1 MANDYY
7 DARAYRRQRFGL
19 TSAERENANDDRI
32 EAGFERLPPE
42 LRLKRGLV
50 GTGMDVSDTPN
61 AVQIVTGDVAL
72 GTYTAYE
79 RGQAVGW
86 IVEEANTG
94 AATISVDGGP
104 VVPLVDSALA
114 ALDAG
119 DLVQHSWVEARFTG
133 TAFTIVAVT
142 ATTSQGAATQGW
154 TRGQIEQI
162 VRDELRGR
170 GGGHST
176 GTVYLAVAQDADF
189 TAAELAAGTSA
200 ERFSLTIPVWP
211 SGTRYMAVAYPA
223 IDGTL
228 KTVHYGGG
236 AVNQVNGWE
245 QLGNLM
251 IDGVDCHVY
260 RLYGQ
265 AQHVLSGVSIEL
277 GV

>member
-7 DARAYRRQRFGL
+7 DARLYRRQRFGL
-19 TSAERENANDDRI
+19 SSAERENDNDDRI
-32 EAGFERLPPE
+32 SAGFDRLPPE

-50 GTGMDVSDTPN
+50 GTGMDVSDDPN
-61 AVQIVTGDVAL
+61 TVEVVTGDVTL

-86 IVEEANTG
+86 VVEEANTG
-94 AATISVDGGP
+94 AVTISVDGGP

-119 DLVQHSWVEARFTG
+119 DLVASSWVEARYTG
-133 TAFTIVAVT
+133 TAFTVVAVT
-142 ATTSQGAATQGW
+142 ATTSGGAAAGGW
-154 TRGQIEQI
+154 TRAQIEQI

-170 GGGHST
+170 GGGAST

-200 ERFSLTIPVWP
+200 EHFTLNIPVWP
-211 SGTRYMAVAYPA
+211 AGTRYLAVAYPSV
-223 IDGTL
+223 DGPL
-228 KTVHYGGG
+228 ASVHYGGG
-236 AVNQVNGWE
+236 AVNQVAGWE
-245 QLGNLM
+245 ALSNLE
-251 IDGVDCHVY
+251 IDGVDCRVY

-265 AQHVLSGVSIEL
+265 AQHVLSGVEARF